1 VNDDF
6 AQRHHPNSV
15 QDKSRLE
22 TSRSAEVRPD
32 ESRPKKSPRRNR
44 ADAQSS
50 KRSKPAGV
58 EDKGLLTRSREFA
71 GEHPYALSAAALIV
85 VALCIAGIGWWLVAR
100 NYESTDDAFID
111 SRVVAISSQV
121 AGAIVDLAVT
131 DNQAVDAGAVLL
143 RIDDRSFRAALDQ
156 AKAKVEQAEA
166 TIANLSAQ
174 IDAQQ
179 ALIAEAKRQVTEARA
194 ALTFSQQQNLRA
206 QDLVKRGAGTVEAA
220 QQAQSDLTQKQ
231 ASFNAAIAAESA
243 AEKQVAVLTTQQE
256 SGRAQL
262 DEAKAQQ
269 NLAEINLSRTVIKAP
284 VDGIATKITG
294 AKGAYAQPGQAL
306 MMFVPKNLWITANF
320 KETQLDLMRVGQPV
334 DISIDA
340 YPERTFKGHV
350 ASIQAGSGAAF
361 SLLPPENAT
370 GNYVKVVQRVPVK
383 IVFDKPPDVYV
394 GPGMSV
400 VPSIKVR

>member
-1 VNDDF
+1 
-6 AQRHHPNSV
+6 
-15 QDKSRLE
+15 
-22 TSRSAEVRPD
+22 
-32 ESRPKKSPRRNR
+32 
-44 ADAQSS
+44 
-50 KRSKPAGV
+50 
-58 EDKGLLTRSREFA
+58 
-71 GEHPYALSAAALIV
+71 
-85 VALCIAGIGWWLVAR
+85 
-100 NYESTDDAFID
+100 
-111 SRVVAISSQV
+111 
-121 AGAIVDLAVT
+121 
-131 DNQAVDAGAVLL
+131 
-143 RIDDRSFRAALDQ
+143 
-156 AKAKVEQAEA
+156 
-166 TIANLSAQ
+166 
-174 IDAQQ
+174 
-179 ALIAEAKRQVTEARA
+179 
-194 ALTFSQQQNLRA
+194 LRA